1 MEICP
6 STEGQFLFY
15 TCPKPYLRPMLLFH
29 FLITILS
36 LFPGK
41 QHHNAY
47 PEQTHI
53 HVIPLKRAG
62 NLLLIE
68 ATVDSITGDFI
79 LDTGAPYP
87 VINATYFRNLY
98 SGVKQ
103 IAAGVG
109 GSTISTEQI
118 KLKSLSFAGIQFSD
132 VPSDIASLA
141 QLENKTKTK
150 IFGLLGTS
158 LFAKYLI
165 QLDVNKNQLI
175 LFDLDENGNP
185 LASMPSDTSSTSP
198 LRNKAAINIKFKLC
212 DNKIV
217 VPVDV
222 ANKQMNWIFDT
233 GAESNVVDALSS
245 KKILKEFV
253 VLRRINMTGTAGAK
267 QEVFLGYFNEINI
280 GQQAFP
286 MQQTL
291 LVGMQELNQT
301 CSVFIDGILGY
312 SFFSQGVV
320 TMNFMT
326 KDFSLYLY
334 LSE

>member
-1 MEICP
+1 
-6 STEGQFLFY
+6 
-15 TCPKPYLRPMLLFH
+15 MLLFH

-41 QHHNAY
+41 QHPKAY
-47 PEQTHI
+47 SEKTHI

-87 VINATYFRNLY
+87 VINSTYFRNQY

-103 IAAGVG
+103 QAAGVG
-109 GSTISTEQI
+109 GNSVTTEKI
-118 KLKSLSFAGIQFSD
+118 TLKSLSFSGIQFSQVSAD
-132 VPSDIASLA
+132 MTSLA

-150 IFGLLGTS
+150 ILGLLGTS
-158 LFAKYLI
+158 IFTKYMI

-185 LASMPSDTSSTSP
+185 IVPAPTDTSASNP
-198 LRNKAAINIKFKLC
+198 LRNSPAINIKFKFC

-217 VPVDV
+217 LPVDV

-267 QEVFLGYFNEINI
+267 QEVFLGYFNEINV
-280 GQQAFP
+280 GQQTFP

-291 LVGMQELNQT
+291 LVGMHELNQA
-301 CSVFIDGILGY
+301 CSVYIDGILGY
-312 SFFSQGVV
+312 SFFSQGIV
-320 TMNFMT
+320 TLNFMT

>member
-15 TCPKPYLRPMLLFH
+15 TPPKPYLRPMPLFH
-29 FLITILS
+29 LLIGLIS
-36 LFPGK
+36 LFSAK
-41 QHHNAY
+41 QQPNPTQEKSY
-47 PEQTHI
+47 I

-87 VINATYFRNLY
+87 VINSTYFRNQY
-98 SGVKQ
+98 SGTKQ

-109 GSTISTEQI
+109 GSAITAEQI
-118 KLKSLSFAGIQFSD
+118 TIKALSFNGIQLNNLTA
-132 VPSDIASLA
+132 DIASLS

-150 IFGLLGTS
+150 ILGLMGTS
-158 LFAKYLI
+158 VFAKYMI

-175 LFDLDENGNP
+175 LFDLDETGNP
-185 LASMPSDTSSTSP
+185 LATLPPDSSASSP
-198 LRNKAAINIKFKLC
+198 LNKKPAINIKFKLC

-253 VLRRINMTGTAGAK
+253 VLRRINMTGTTGTK
-267 QEVFLGYFNEINI
+267 QEVFLGYFNQINV
-280 GQQAFP
+280 GEQAFP

-312 SFFSQGVV
+312 SFFSQGIV

>member
-1 MEICP
+1 
-6 STEGQFLFY
+6 
-15 TCPKPYLRPMLLFH
+15 MLLFH
-29 FLITILS
+29 LLITILS
-36 LFPGK
+36 IFPGK
-41 QHHNAY
+41 Q
-47 PEQTHI
+47 PKTPTIEKTHI

-68 ATVDSITGDFI
+68 ATVDSLTGDFI

-87 VINATYFRNLY
+87 VINATYFRNQY

-103 IAAGVG
+103 QAAGVG
-109 GSTISTEQI
+109 GNAVTAEQI
-118 KLKSLSFAGIQFSD
+118 TLKSLSFGGIQYSNILG
-132 VPSDIASLA
+132 DIASLA

-150 IFGLLGTS
+150 ILGLLGTS
-158 LFAKYLI
+158 LFSKYKI
-165 QLDVNKNQLI
+165 QLDVNNNQLI
-175 LFDLDENGNP
+175 LFDLDEYGNP
-185 LASMPSDTSSTSP
+185 LASLPLDSNATSP
-198 LRNKAAINIKFKLC
+198 LRNSPAINIKFKLC

-253 VLRRINMTGTAGAK
+253 VLRRINMTGTTGAK
-267 QEVFLGYFNEINI
+267 QEVFLGYFNEISV

-286 MQQTL
+286 MQQTV
-291 LVGMQELNQT
+291 LVGMQELNQA

-312 SFFSQGVV
+312 SFFSQGIV

>member
-1 MEICP
+1 
-6 STEGQFLFY
+6 
-15 TCPKPYLRPMLLFH
+15 MLLFH
-29 FLITILS
+29 LLLTLIS
-36 LFPGK
+36 LCQGK
-41 QHHNAY
+41 QPPY
-47 PEQTHI
+47 PTSDKSHI

-87 VINATYFRNLY
+87 VLNTTYFRNQY
-98 SGVKQ
+98 SGIKQ
-103 IAAGVG
+103 LAAGVG
-109 GSTISTEQI
+109 GTAISSEQI
-118 KLKSLSFAGIQFSD
+118 TINSLDFGGIQFKNTLG
-132 VPSDIASLA
+132 DIASLA

-150 IFGLLGTS
+150 ILGLLGTS
-158 LFAKYLI
+158 LFSKYFI

-185 LASMPSDTSSTSP
+185 LASTPSDTASTSP
-198 LRNKAAINIKFKLC
+198 LRNNPAIKIKFQLC

-217 VPVDV
+217 VPVNV

-253 VLRRINMTGTAGAK
+253 VLRRINMTGTTGAK
-267 QEVFLGYFNEINI
+267 QEVFLGYFNQINI

-312 SFFSQGVV
+312 SFYSQGIV

>member
-29 FLITILS
+29 LLLTFISFL
-36 LFPGK
+36 PGK
-41 QHHNAY
+41 QHHNAR

-98 SGVKQ
+98 SGIKQ
-103 IAAGVG
+103 QSAGVG
-109 GSTISTEQI
+109 GTAVASEQI
-118 KLKSLSFAGIQFSD
+118 TLKSLTFGGISYRNI
-132 VPSDIASLA
+132 SGDIASLA

-150 IFGLLGTS
+150 ILGLLGTS
-158 LFAKYLI
+158 LFAKYKI

-175 LFDLDENGNP
+175 LFDLDEYGNP
-185 LASMPSDTSSTSP
+185 LASLPPDSTNASP
-198 LRNKAAINIKFKLC
+198 LSNDPAINIKFKLC

-267 QEVFLGYFNEINI
+267 QEVFLGYFNEISV
-280 GQQAFP
+280 GQQTFP
-286 MQQTL
+286 MQQTV
-291 LVGMQELNQT
+291 LVGMQELNQA

-312 SFFSQGVV
+312 SFFSQGIV

>member
-15 TCPKPYLRPMLLFH
+15 TPPKPYLRPMPLFH
-29 FLITILS
+29 LLIGLLS
-36 LFPGK
+36 LLPAK
-41 QHHNAY
+41 QLPNNTQEKSY
-47 PEQTHI
+47 I

-87 VINATYFRNLY
+87 VINSTYFRNQY
-98 SGVKQ
+98 TGTKQ
-103 IAAGVG
+103 LAAGVG
-109 GSTISTEQI
+109 GSVVTSELIT
-118 KLKSLSFAGIQFSD
+118 LKTLSF
-132 VPSDIASLA
+132 SDIQLNNITGDITSLA

-150 IFGLLGTS
+150 ILGLLGTS
-158 LFAKYLI
+158 VFSKYMI

-175 LFDLDENGNP
+175 LFDLDEAGTP
-185 LASMPSDTSSTSP
+185 LATLPPDSSAASP
-198 LRNKAAINIKFKLC
+198 LNKKPAINIKFKLC

-253 VLRRINMTGTAGAK
+253 VLRRINMTGTTGSK
-267 QEVFLGYFNEINI
+267 QEVFLGYFNQINV
-280 GQQAFP
+280 GEQSFP

-312 SFFSQGVV
+312 SFFSQGIV